1 MTWTPVSHSARFL
14 TLPLSGSPR
23 KGLHEKA
30 LVNYVLWAHHMLDA
44 TMTDVPSIGDRHS

>member
-1 MTWTPVSHSARFL
+1 MDSGLSLCPVSQA
-14 TLPLSGSPR
+14 LSGSLR